1 MKDTDFAN
9 YVDDNSPYTKSD
21 TLNDVIETFES
32 ESIRLL
38 QQFKDNQIKG
48 KKDKCQLLVN
58 VRCYKGINVCGAE
71 IKIDDCEKLLAIEID
86 SMLKFKERLIDI
98 LTKVS
103 YALYKLF

>member
-1 MKDTDFAN
+1 MKDIDFAN
-9 YVDDNSPYTKSD
+9 YADDNSPYTKSD
-21 TLNDVIETFES
+21 TLNDVIETSES

-38 QQFKDNQIKG
+38 QWFKDNQIKTN
-48 KKDKCQLLVN
+48 KDKCQLLVN
-58 VRCYKGINVCGAE
+58 DRCYKGINVCGAE
-71 IKIDDCEKLLAIEID
+71 IKIGDCEKLLAIKIE